1 MTWGDHVPN
10 NPEGWELHAV
20 HHCLNSL
27 IDIDS
32 SAMMFS
38 STLTLLTD
46 KEDQN
51 EYIARSRFTP
61 DARPCLTVVN

>member
-27 IDIDS
+27 IDNDS
-32 SAMMFS
+32 SAMMCS
-38 STLTLLTD
+38 PTLTLLTD

-51 EYIARSRFTP
+51 KCIARSRFP
-61 DARPCLTVVN
+61 QDARSCWTVVY